1 MSYTYRV
8 WSSEWVRVA
17 RYLLHWTLPARHFYA
32 VVRYQ
37 ITGALSHVLPSGN
50 FNTYLGFR
58 GIRGWRNHCS
68 TVSTVSTAC
77 STVCRIISIVS
88 PDTYT
93 ILIPDIFRRKGSR
106 GHGPSLGGP
115 GALDRASSGPFGT
128 RDKTACRTKRG
139 PLHNFRTL
147 FQACSG
153 PSQTWRGQFQPF
165 KGPWST
171 NWALS
176 GLGWALSG

>member
-8 WSSEWVRVA
+8 WSSERVRVA
-17 RYLLHWTLPARHFYA
+17 RYLLHWTLSARHFYA

-37 ITGALSHVLPSGN
+37 TTEAWSHVLPSGN

-93 ILIPDIFRRKGSR
+93 SLIPDIFRRKGSR

-128 RDKTACRTKRG
+128 RDKTACGTKRG
-139 PLHNFRTL
+139 PYTT
-147 FQACSG
+147 SE
-153 PSQTWRGQFQPF
+153 PF
-165 KGPWST
+165 FKPAVGLLRSLAWSVS
-171 NWALS
+171 AF
-176 GLGWALSG
+176 

>member
-1 MSYTYRV
+1 MKRQSLHVKDNAIYDQFTKQQVIWTHGYGATYRYV
-8 WSSEWVRVA
+8 TRNEWGSLLLQWPV
-17 RYLLHWTLPARHFYA
+17 LHWTLPARHFYA

-37 ITGALSHVLPSGN
+37 TTEAWSHVLPSSN
-50 FNTYLGFR
+50 FNTYLSFR

-68 TVSTVSTAC
+68 TVSIVSTAC

-93 ILIPDIFRRKGSR
+93 SLIPDIFRREGSR

-128 RDKTACRTKRG
+128 RDKTAC
-139 PLHNFRTL
+139 
-147 FQACSG
+147 
-153 PSQTWRGQFQPF
+153 
-165 KGPWST
+165 
-171 NWALS
+171 ALQN
-176 GLGWALSG
+176 